1 VGWVDWPRLAS
12 RQAIRN
18 VGDVRTVT
26 EQRLKPT
33 AGKRLKALRRA
44 ASWAIPEW
52 QVFVRRPNGTA
63 EHFTFTR
70 KRQMVLLGIVAGVTV
85 WAGIVSALL
94 TRQPDEIAAK
104 ERQLDEMM
112 AATRA
117 AQYRLASSQKMVA
130 DIAREV
136 DMVHSNI
143 VVLAE
148 TNAALAKDQPPKK
161 VAAPAK
167 RTKSGA
173 EPAWNEDGQPA
184 GEEARAV
191 REQVRRLEGSLER
204 LRVAYSQAV
213 QNTDAAAQSRIS
225 DTERLLARLG
235 LDASRLFERRERDA
249 GGRGG
254 PFIPLNTVASDTGLS
269 GLVDRLDRWSG
280 IKAVMQKM
288 PLGEPLHEGYDI
300 NSSFGTRND
309 PLNRRTGVHE
319 GVDMG
324 APFGTPIYATGDGV
338 VDFAGPWEGYGLI
351 VEINHGNGVTTRYA
365 HMSRIKVKEGQK
377 VSRSTVVG
385 LLGNT
390 GRSTG
395 PHLHYEVRVADVA
408 KDPLKFIAAG
418 ENAPKAW

>member
-1 VGWVDWPRLAS
+1 M
-12 RQAIRN
+12 
-18 VGDVRTVT
+18 GDVRTVT
-26 EQRLKPT
+26 DKRLIPA

-44 ASWAIPEW
+44 ASWVIPEW
-52 QVFVRRPNGTA
+52 QVFIRRPNGTA

-70 KRQMVLLGIVAGVTV
+70 KRQMVLLGIMAAITV

-117 AQYRLASSQKMVA
+117 AQYRLASSQKMVS

-136 DMVHSNI
+136 DLVHSN
-143 VVLAE
+143 VAVLAE

-161 VAAPAK
+161 VAPPVK
-167 RTKSGA
+167 RGKGA
-173 EPAWNEDGQPA
+173 EPSWNEDGQPA
-184 GEEARAV
+184 GDEARAV

-204 LRVAYSQAV
+204 LRGAYSQAV
-213 QNTDAAAQSRIS
+213 QNTDAATQSRIS

-235 LDASRLFERRERDA
+235 LDASRLFERRDRDA
-249 GGRGG
+249 GRGG
-254 PFIPLNTVASDTGLS
+254 PFIPLNTLAGDTGLT

-288 PLGEPLHEGYDI
+288 PLGEPLHQEYDL

-319 GVDMG
+319 GIDLG
-324 APFGTPIYATGDGV
+324 APHGTPIFATGDGV
-338 VDFAGPWEGYGLI
+338 VEFAGPWDGYGLT
-351 VEINHGNGVTTRYA
+351 VEVNHGNGVTTRYA
-365 HMSRIKVKEGQK
+365 HLSRIKVKEGQK
-377 VSRSTVVG
+377 VSQSTVIG

-395 PHLHYEVRVADVA
+395 PHLHYEVRVSDTP
-408 KDPLKFIAAG
+408 KNPLKFIAAG

>member
-1 VGWVDWPRLAS
+1 M
-12 RQAIRN
+12 
-18 VGDVRTVT
+18 T
-26 EQRLKPT
+26 EQRLIPA

-52 QVFVRRPNGTA
+52 QVFIRRPNGTA

-70 KRQMVLLGIVAGVTV
+70 KRQLVLLAVMAGITV

-136 DMVHSNI
+136 DLVHSNI

-148 TNAALAKDQPPKK
+148 TNAALAKDQPPRK

-167 RTKSGA
+167 RTKNGELSPGD
-173 EPAWNEDGQPA
+173 DGD
-184 GEEARAV
+184 EARAV

-249 GGRGG
+249 GRGG
-254 PFIPLNTVASDTGLS
+254 PFIPLNTVAGDTGLT

-288 PLGEPLHEGYDI
+288 PLGEPLREDYDL

-309 PLNRRTGVHE
+309 PLNRRTGMHE
-319 GVDMG
+319 GIDLG
-324 APFGTPIYATGDGV
+324 APHGTPIYATGDGV
-338 VDFAGPWEGYGLI
+338 VEFAGPWDRYGLT
-351 VEINHGNGVTTRYA
+351 VEINHGNGVATRYA

-377 VSRSTVVG
+377 VSRSTVIG

-395 PHLHYEVRVADVA
+395 PHLHYEVRVGDVA

>member
-1 VGWVDWPRLAS
+1 M
-12 RQAIRN
+12 
-18 VGDVRTVT
+18 GDVRTVT
-26 EQRLKPT
+26 EKRLIPA

-70 KRQMVLLGIVAGVTV
+70 KRQLVLLGIMAAITV

-136 DMVHSNI
+136 DLVHSNV

-148 TNAALAKDQPPKK
+148 TNATLAKDQPPRK
-161 VAAPAK
+161 VAVPAK
-167 RTKSGA
+167 RGKSG
-173 EPAWNEDGQPA
+173 EPALSDDGD
-184 GEEARAV
+184 EARAV

-235 LDASRLFERRERDA
+235 LDASRLFERRDRDA
-249 GGRGG
+249 GRGG
-254 PFIPLNTVASDTGLS
+254 PFIPLNTLTGDTGLT

-288 PLGEPLHEGYDI
+288 PLGEPLHEDYDL
-300 NSSFGTRND
+300 NSGFGTRND

-319 GVDMG
+319 GIDLG
-324 APFGTPIYATGDGV
+324 APHGTPVYATGDGV
-338 VDFAGPWEGYGLI
+338 VEFAGPWDRYGLT
-351 VEINHGNGVTTRYA
+351 VEINHGNGVATRYA

-377 VSRSTVVG
+377 VTRSTVVG

>member
-1 VGWVDWPRLAS
+1 M
-12 RQAIRN
+12 
-18 VGDVRTVT
+18 T
-26 EQRLKPT
+26 EQRLIPA

-44 ASWAIPEW
+44 ASWMIPEW
-52 QVFVRRPNGTA
+52 QVFIRRPNGTA

-70 KRQMVLLGIVAGVTV
+70 KRQMVLLGIVAVVTV

-148 TNAALAKDQPPKK
+148 TNAALAKDQPPRK
-161 VAAPAK
+161 VAPPVRRGKGDAAD
-167 RTKSGA
+167 
-173 EPAWNEDGQPA
+173 DGQGN
-184 GEEARAV
+184 GEEAKAV

-204 LRVAYSQAV
+204 LRGAYAQAV

-235 LDASRLFERRERDA
+235 LDTSRLFERQTRE

-254 PFIPLNTVASDTGLS
+254 PFIPLSTAAGDTGLS

-280 IKAVMQKM
+280 IKAVMQKI
-288 PLGEPLHEGYDI
+288 PLGDPLHEDYDI
-300 NSSFGTRND
+300 NSGFGTRND
-309 PLNRRTGVHE
+309 PLNRRTGMHE
-319 GVDMG
+319 GVDLG
-324 APFGTPIYATGDGV
+324 APHGTPVFATGEGV
-338 VDFAGPWEGYGLI
+338 VEFAGPWDRYGLT
-351 VEINHGNGVTTRYA
+351 VEINHGNGVATRYA
-365 HMSRIKVKEGQK
+365 HLSRIKVKEGQK
-377 VSRSTVVG
+377 VSRQSVIG

-395 PHLHYEVRVADVA
+395 PHLHYEVRVADAA

-418 ENAPKAW
+418 EHAPKAW

>member
-1 VGWVDWPRLAS
+1 M
-12 RQAIRN
+12 
-18 VGDVRTVT
+18 T
-26 EQRLKPT
+26 EQRLIPA

-44 ASWAIPEW
+44 ASWVIPEW

-70 KRQMVLLGIVAGVTV
+70 KRQLVLLGVMAGITV

-161 VAAPAK
+161 VAAPVK
-167 RTKSGA
+167 RSKSG

-184 GEEARAV
+184 GDEARAV

-235 LDASRLFERRERDA
+235 LDASRLFERRDRDA
-249 GGRGG
+249 GRGG
-254 PFIPLNTVASDTGLS
+254 PFIPLSTVASDTGLS

-288 PLGEPLHEGYDI
+288 PLGEPLHEDYDL

-319 GVDMG
+319 GIDLG
-324 APFGTPIYATGDGV
+324 APFGTPVYATGDGV
-338 VDFAGPWEGYGLI
+338 VEFAGPWDRYGLT
-351 VEINHGNGVTTRYA
+351 VDINHGNGVTTRYA

>member
-1 VGWVDWPRLAS
+1 M
-12 RQAIRN
+12 
-18 VGDVRTVT
+18 T
-26 EQRLKPT
+26 EQRLIPA

-44 ASWAIPEW
+44 ASWVIPEW

-70 KRQMVLLGIVAGVTV
+70 KRQLVLLGVMAGITV

-148 TNAALAKDQPPKK
+148 TNAALAKDQPPRK
-161 VAAPAK
+161 VAAPVK
-167 RTKSGA
+167 RSKSG

-184 GEEARAV
+184 GDEARAV

-235 LDASRLFERRERDA
+235 LDASRLFERRDRDA
-249 GGRGG
+249 GRGG
-254 PFIPLNTVASDTGLS
+254 PFIPLSTVASDTGLS

-288 PLGEPLHEGYDI
+288 PLGEPLHEDYDL

-319 GVDMG
+319 GIDLG
-324 APFGTPIYATGDGV
+324 APFGTPVYATGDGV
-338 VDFAGPWEGYGLI
+338 VEFAGPWDRYGLT
-351 VEINHGNGVTTRYA
+351 VDINHGNGVTTRYA

>member
-1 VGWVDWPRLAS
+1 
-12 RQAIRN
+12 
-18 VGDVRTVT
+18 VT
-26 EQRLKPT
+26 EQRLIPT

-44 ASWAIPEW
+44 ASWMIPEW
-52 QVFVRRPNGTA
+52 QVFIRRPNGTA
-63 EHFTFTR
+63 EHFIFTR
-70 KRQMVLLGIVAGVTV
+70 KRQMVLLGIVAMITV

-136 DMVHSNI
+136 DLVHSNI

-148 TNAALAKDQPPKK
+148 TNAVLAKDQPPRK
-161 VAAPAK
+161 VTPPVRRGKGDAQGDDAQAAGDEAK
-167 RTKSGA
+167 
-173 EPAWNEDGQPA
+173 
-184 GEEARAV
+184 AV

-204 LRVAYSQAV
+204 LRGAYAQAV

-225 DTERLLARLG
+225 DTERLLSRLG
-235 LDASRLFERRERDA
+235 LDTSRLFERQGRE

-254 PFIPLNTVASDTGLS
+254 PFIPLSTVVGDTGLS

-280 IKAVMQKM
+280 IKAVMQKI
-288 PLGEPLHEGYDI
+288 PLGDPLHEDYDI
-300 NSSFGTRND
+300 NSGFGSRND
-309 PLNRRTGVHE
+309 PLNRRTGMHE
-319 GVDMG
+319 GVDLG
-324 APFGTPIYATGDGV
+324 APHGTPVYATGEGV
-338 VDFAGPWEGYGLI
+338 VEFAGPWDRYGLA
-351 VEINHGNGVTTRYA
+351 VEINHGNGVATRYA
-365 HMSRIKVKEGQK
+365 HLSRIKVKEGQK
-377 VSRSTVVG
+377 VTRQSVIG

-418 ENAPKAW
+418 EHAPKAW

>member
-1 VGWVDWPRLAS
+1 M
-12 RQAIRN
+12 
-18 VGDVRTVT
+18 GDVWKVT
-26 EQRLKPT
+26 DQRLIPV

-44 ASWAIPEW
+44 ASWMIPEW

-70 KRQMVLLGIVAGVTV
+70 KRQLILLGIVVGITA

-136 DMVHSNI
+136 DLVHSN
-143 VVLAE
+143 VAVLAE

-161 VAAPAK
+161 VAPPVK
-167 RTKSGA
+167 RSSGG

-184 GEEARAV
+184 GDEARAV

-225 DTERLLARLG
+225 DTERLLNRLG
-235 LDASRLFERRERDA
+235 LDASRLFERRDRDA
-249 GGRGG
+249 GRGG
-254 PFIPLNTVASDTGLS
+254 PYIPLSTVTGDTGLS
-269 GLVDRLDRWSG
+269 GLMDRLDRWSG

-288 PLGEPLHEGYDI
+288 PLGEPLHTDYDL
-300 NSSFGTRND
+300 NSGFGTRND

-319 GVDMG
+319 GIDLG
-324 APFGTPIYATGDGV
+324 APHGTPIYATGDGIV
-338 VDFAGPWEGYGLI
+338 ESAGPSDGYGLT
-351 VEINHGNGVTTRYA
+351 VDVNHGNGVTTRYA

-377 VSRSTVVG
+377 VTRTTVVG

>member
-1 VGWVDWPRLAS
+1 M
-12 RQAIRN
+12 
-18 VGDVRTVT
+18 
-26 EQRLKPT
+26 
-33 AGKRLKALRRA
+33 
-44 ASWAIPEW
+44 IPEW
-52 QVFVRRPNGTA
+52 QVFIRRPNGTA

-70 KRQMVLLGIVAGVTV
+70 KRQLVLLGIMAVVTV

-136 DMVHSNI
+136 DLVHSNI

-148 TNAALAKDQPPKK
+148 TNAALAKDQPPRK
-161 VAAPAK
+161 VAAAPAK
-167 RTKSGA
+167 RSKSGA

-184 GEEARAV
+184 GDEARAV

-249 GGRGG
+249 GRGG
-254 PFIPLNTVASDTGLS
+254 PFIPLNTMTGDSSLS
-269 GLVDRLDRWSG
+269 NLIDRLDRWSG

-288 PLGEPLHEGYDI
+288 PLGEPLRAEYDL

-309 PLNRRTGVHE
+309 PLNRRTGMHE
-319 GVDMG
+319 GLDLG
-324 APFGTPIYATGDGV
+324 APHGTPIYATGDGV
-338 VDFAGPWEGYGLI
+338 VEFAGPWDRYGLT
-351 VEINHGNGVTTRYA
+351 VEINHGNGVATRYA

-377 VSRSTVVG
+377 VSRSTVIG

-418 ENAPKAW
+418 EHAPKAW

>member
-1 VGWVDWPRLAS
+1 MSEKRVIPA
-12 RQAIRN
+12 
-18 VGDVRTVT
+18 
-26 EQRLKPT
+26 

-44 ASWAIPEW
+44 ASAMIPEW

-63 EHFTFTR
+63 EHFIFTR
-70 KRQMVLLGIVAGVTV
+70 RRQLILLGLMILVTV

-94 TRQPDEIAAK
+94 TRRPDEIAAK
-104 ERQLDEMM
+104 ERELEEMM

-117 AQYRLASSQKMVA
+117 AQYRLASSQKMIA

-136 DMVHSNI
+136 DLVHSN
-143 VVLAE
+143 VAALAE
-148 TNAALAKDQPPKK
+148 TNAVLAKDQPPRK
-161 VAAPAK
+161 ATAPV
-167 RTKSGA
+167 RRGGGTESL
-173 EPAWNEDGQPA
+173 DGQNA
-184 GEEARAV
+184 GDEGTAV

-204 LRVAYSQAV
+204 LRVAYAQAV

-225 DTERLLARLG
+225 DTERLLSRLG
-235 LDASRLFERRERDA
+235 LDASRLFDRQPRE

-254 PFIPLNTVASDTGLS
+254 PFIPLGTAMGDSGLS

-280 IKAVMQKM
+280 IKAVMRKM
-288 PLGEPLHEGYDI
+288 PLGEPLHEDYDL
-300 NSSFGTRND
+300 NSGFGTRND

-319 GVDMG
+319 GVDLG
-324 APFGTPIYATGDGV
+324 APHGTPVYATGEGV
-338 VDFAGPWEGYGLI
+338 VEFAGPWDRYGLA
-351 VEINHGNGVTTRYA
+351 VEINHGGGVSTRYA
-365 HMSRIKVKEGQK
+365 HLSRIKVKEGQK
-377 VSRSTVVG
+377 VSHQSVIG

-418 ENAPKAW
+418 EHAPKAW

>member
-1 VGWVDWPRLAS
+1 MTDERLIPA
-12 RQAIRN
+12 
-18 VGDVRTVT
+18 
-26 EQRLKPT
+26 
-33 AGKRLKALRRA
+33 AGKRVKAFRRA
-44 ASWAIPEW
+44 VSWVIPEW
-52 QVFVRRPNGTA
+52 RVFIRRPDGTA

-70 KRQMVLLGIVAGVTV
+70 KRQLMLLAGMVLVTV
-85 WAGIVSALL
+85 WAGTVSALL

-104 ERQLDEMM
+104 ERQLEEMM

-136 DMVHSNI
+136 DMVHSNV

-148 TNAALAKDQPPKK
+148 SNAALAKDHPTGKA
-161 VAAPAK
+161 VAVPA
-167 RTKSGA
+167 RRGMVGSD
-173 EPAWNEDGQPA
+173 PAWNEDGQPA
-184 GEEARAV
+184 SDDARAV

-204 LRVAYSQAV
+204 LKIAYAQAV

-225 DTERLLARLG
+225 DTERLLSRLG
-235 LDASRLFERRERDA
+235 LDASRIFDRQQRE

-254 PFIPLNTVASDTGLS
+254 PFVPLASIAGDSSLS

-280 IKAVMQKM
+280 VKAVLQKM
-288 PLGEPLHEGYDI
+288 PLGEPLHDDYDI
-300 NSSFGTRND
+300 NSGFGSRND
-309 PLNRRTGVHE
+309 PLNRRTGMHE

-324 APFGTPIYATGDGV
+324 APFGTPVYATGDGV
-338 VDFAGPWEGYGLI
+338 VEFAGSGDGYGLL
-351 VEINHGNGVTTRYA
+351 VEINHGNGVSTRYA
-365 HMSRIKVKEGQK
+365 HMSRIKVKDGQK
-377 VSRSTVVG
+377 VSRATVIG

-395 PHLHYEVRVADVA
+395 PHLHYEVRVSDVP

>member
-1 VGWVDWPRLAS
+1 MTDDRL
-12 RQAIRN
+12 I
-18 VGDVRTVT
+18 
-26 EQRLKPT
+26 PT
-33 AGKRLKALRRA
+33 AGKRGKALRRA
-44 ASWAIPEW
+44 ISWVIPEW
-52 QVFVRRPNGTA
+52 QVFIRRPDGTA

-70 KRQMVLLGIVAGVTV
+70 KRQLVLLAILALVTV
-85 WAGIVSALL
+85 WAGTVSALL
-94 TRQPDEIAAK
+94 TRQPDEIVAK
-104 ERQLDEMM
+104 ERQLEELM

-136 DMVHSNI
+136 DLVHSNV

-148 TNAALAKDQPPKK
+148 SNAALAKDHPTGMALL
-161 VAAPAK
+161 AAPAK
-167 RTKSGA
+167 RGMVGS

-184 GEEARAV
+184 SDEARAV

-204 LRVAYSQAV
+204 LKLAYSQAV
-213 QNTDAAAQSRIS
+213 HNTDAATQSRIS
-225 DTERLLARLG
+225 DTERLLSRLG
-235 LDASRLFERRERDA
+235 LDASRIFDRQSRE

-254 PFIPLNTVASDTGLS
+254 PFIPLNTVVGDSGLS

-280 IKAVMQKM
+280 VKAVMQKM
-288 PLGEPLHEGYDI
+288 PLGEPLHADYDV
-300 NSSFGTRND
+300 NSGFGTRSD
-309 PLNRRTGVHE
+309 PLNRRTGIHE
-319 GVDMG
+319 GIDMG
-324 APFGTPIYATGDGV
+324 APYGTPIYATGDGV
-338 VDFAGPWEGYGLI
+338 VESSGPSDGYGLM

-377 VSRSTVVG
+377 VSRATVIG
-385 LLGNT
+385 MLGNT

-395 PHLHYEVRVADVA
+395 PHLHYEVRVSDVP

>member
-1 VGWVDWPRLAS
+1 M
-12 RQAIRN
+12 
-18 VGDVRTVT
+18 T
-26 EQRLKPT
+26 EQRLIPA

-44 ASWAIPEW
+44 ASWVIPEW

-70 KRQMVLLGIVAGVTV
+70 KRQLVLLGVMAAITV

-161 VAAPAK
+161 VAAPVK
-167 RTKSGA
+167 RSKSG

-184 GEEARAV
+184 GDEARAV

-235 LDASRLFERRERDA
+235 LDASRLFERRDRDA
-249 GGRGG
+249 GRGG
-254 PFIPLNTVASDTGLS
+254 PFIPLSTVASDTGLS

-288 PLGEPLHEGYDI
+288 PLGEPLHEDYDL

-319 GVDMG
+319 GIDLG
-324 APFGTPIYATGDGV
+324 APFGTPVHATGDGV
-338 VDFAGPWEGYGLI
+338 VEFAGPWDRYGLT
-351 VEINHGNGVTTRYA
+351 VDINHGNGVTTRYA